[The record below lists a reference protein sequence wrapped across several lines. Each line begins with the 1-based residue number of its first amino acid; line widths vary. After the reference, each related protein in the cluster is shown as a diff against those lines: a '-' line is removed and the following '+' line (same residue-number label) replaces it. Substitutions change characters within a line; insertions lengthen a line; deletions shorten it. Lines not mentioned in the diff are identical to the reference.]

1 MLIVVLVGMLG
12 LVVDFSRF
20 YAYRTEMQTTA
31 DAAALAGALEVARQ
45 SPTTAPD
52 TALNYVARDSVDG
65 GTATVPRDSIQPV
78 IWDFS
83 NGSYA
88 VAGGWTSAGVN
99 AVRVSVTHA
108 AAYTFGAVWQ
118 AGNSTLH
125 TTAIAAVGFVGATNC
140 LKPWAVSYQTLLNA
154 LYPPA
159 GSKPVSYNLTTAD
172 IQTLTSEGPSNQL
185 PLLLGNTN
193 PVTPGNIAAV
203 QVDSPWSGNA
213 SYKADIAGA
222 CSQKAIGPGSW
233 LPTDPGEG
241 SGQTKASLK
250 AFCDANGGTSG
261 GTGNFTCTGQP
272 RVKMAVWDINN
283 GQSGN
288 NLSFRVKYIAVFAI
302 MGFTNSGGEQIKG
315 YFSEM
320 ASTGSITGTPS
331 PIKSGLLVQ

>member
-1 MLIVVLVGMLG
+1 
-12 LVVDFSRF
+12 
-20 YAYRTEMQTTA
+20 
-31 DAAALAGALEVARQ
+31 
-45 SPTTAPD
+45 
-52 TALNYVARDSVDG
+52 
-65 GTATVPRDSIQPV
+65 
-78 IWDFS
+78 
-83 NGSYA
+83 
-88 VAGGWTSAGVN
+88 
-99 AVRVSVTHA
+99 
-108 AAYTFGAVWQ
+108 
-118 AGNSTLH
+118 
-125 TTAIAAVGFVGATNC
+125 
-140 LKPWAVSYQTLLNA
+140 
-154 LYPPA
+154 
-159 GSKPVSYNLTTAD
+159 
-172 IQTLTSEGPSNQL
+172 L

-203 QVDSPWSGNA
+203 QVDSPWAGNA

-302 MGFTNSGGEQIKG
+302 MGFSNSAGEQIKG